1 MSRKGEGQG
10 WGPTQRRTAS
20 VWQVVTTKRQT
31 DIHHDR
37 QTDRYLVPD
46 EAEEE
51 GNADGGQGADDV
63 TPCASLVC
71 AV

>member
-1 MSRKGEGQG
+1 M
-10 WGPTQRRTAS
+10 
-20 VWQVVTTKRQT
+20 QVITTKRQT
-31 DIHHDR
+31 DRHLGR

-51 GNADGGQGADDV
+51 RNADGGQGADDV
-63 TPCASLVC
+63 TPCTSLVR